1 MPNSSESTSTPPI
14 TTPQSVPPSTDL
26 HTSYDHD
33 DSAAYQYGGDG
44 KILGGTK
51 LSFDNYV
58 LWFKSL
64 KFWAESRD
72 CEWVYEYNSESVAL
86 RADTNPTRKR
96 SRKRW
101 NAKLMTMILA
111 GVDEDDQ
118 GSIEDLDQAC
128 EAIKMLK
135 ERYYGNAK
143 RPVIAERHLQEYF
156 NYKLTGTE
164 SIEQA
169 WSKLKSLARK
179 IVDANP
185 EMKELKSEPKIYNR
199 LLAAL
204 PEQYSVIRDTQAS
217 NTTWQS
223 TQQKLSVLKDKE
235 SQLNATKSESES
247 ANYTN
252 HSTYRNRAS
261 SSRRSSFDSNRLNRS
276 SHCRKPRPRHRQG
289 SSSSSSSSS
298 SNRSNGSAVICY
310 LCDGDHL
317 IHFCPHL
324 AGAKKAI
331 RKEKDHKHNGKGK
344 GKQKDPESS
353 DSGESKSR
361 KSKHV
366 SFEKLPSTNRKSSKR
381 SHSHTHSASKYDDDE
396 IDEAAHIAIMNGACD
411 SDSTGSEVY
420 AGSGSSN
427 DSTSPPS
434 AKRRRSRS
442 RASAKSVSSVES
454 EFSPIWQLAIDRSKD
469 KAATIEQA
477 RLAKETHAGPGI
489 GPFII

>member
-1 MPNSSESTSTPPI
+1 
-14 TTPQSVPPSTDL
+14 
-26 HTSYDHD
+26 
-33 DSAAYQYGGDG
+33 
-44 KILGGTK
+44 
-51 LSFDNYV
+51 
-58 LWFKSL
+58 
-64 KFWAESRD
+64 
-72 CEWVYEYNSESVAL
+72 
-86 RADTNPTRKR
+86 
-96 SRKRW
+96 
-101 NAKLMTMILA
+101 MILA
-111 GVDEDDQ
+111 GVDQDDQ

-128 EAIKMLK
+128 EAIKVLK

-261 SSRRSSFDSNRLNRS
+261 SSRRSSFDSNRSNRS
-276 SHCRKPRPRHRQG
+276 SHGRKPRPRHRYG
-289 SSSSSSSSS
+289 SSSSSSSNSD
-298 SNRSNGSAVICY
+298 RSTLTCY
-310 LCDGDHL
+310 LCDGNHM
-317 IHFCPHL
+317 IHHCLYL

-331 RKEKDHKHNGKGK
+331 KKEKDKYKGK
-344 GKQKDPESS
+344 GKKDSDSS

-366 SFEKLPSTNRKSSKR
+366 SFEKLPSSRKSSKR
-381 SHSHTHSASKYDDDE
+381 SHSHAHSASEYNHDDE
-396 IDEAAHIAIMNGACD
+396 VGKAAHIAIMNGFCD
-411 SDSTGSEVY
+411 SDGTGLDVY
-420 AGSGSSN
+420 AGSGSSTEWLDKPPISRHKWPAIKHANIAIGTN
-427 DSTSPPS
+427 DSPSP
-434 AKRRRSRS
+434 AKRRRSRLRS
-442 RASAKSVSSVES
+442 SAKSVSSVES
-454 EFSPIWQLAIDRSKD
+454 EFSPI
-469 KAATIEQA
+469 
-477 RLAKETHAGPGI
+477 
-489 GPFII
+489 

>member
-1 MPNSSESTSTPPI
+1 
-14 TTPQSVPPSTDL
+14 
-26 HTSYDHD
+26 
-33 DSAAYQYGGDG
+33 
-44 KILGGTK
+44 
-51 LSFDNYV
+51 
-58 LWFKSL
+58 
-64 KFWAESRD
+64 
-72 CEWVYEYNSESVAL
+72 VYS
-86 RADTNPTRKR
+86 
-96 SRKRW
+96 
-101 NAKLMTMILA
+101 
-111 GVDEDDQ
+111 
-118 GSIEDLDQAC
+118 
-128 EAIKMLK
+128 
-135 ERYYGNAK
+135 
-143 RPVIAERHLQEYF
+143 
-156 NYKLTGTE
+156 
-164 SIEQA
+164 
-169 WSKLKSLARK
+169 
-179 IVDANP
+179 
-185 EMKELKSEPKIYNR
+185 R

-235 SQLNATKSESES
+235 AQLNASTKSES

-252 HSTYRNRAS
+252 HSTHRNRAS
-261 SSRRSSFDSNRLNRS
+261 SSRRSSFDSNRSNRS
-276 SHCRKPRPRHRQG
+276 SHGRKPRPRHRQG

-298 SNRSNGSAVICY
+298 SNRSNGSAVTCY

-366 SFEKLPSTNRKSSKR
+366 SFEKLPSSRKSSKR
-381 SHSHTHSASKYDDDE
+381 SHSHAHSASEYDDE
-396 IDEAAHIAIMNGACD
+396 LGEAAHIAVMNGL
-411 SDSTGSEVY
+411 SDSGSDVY
-420 AGSGSSN
+420 AGSGSST
-427 DSTSPPS
+427 DWLDKPPTSRHDWPAEYATIAVDMKAFPPP

-442 RASAKSVSSVES
+442 SSSAKSAISSAES

-477 RLAKETHAGPGI
+477 RLAKKAHAGPGI
-489 GPFII
+489 GPFIIQSPLLIKAKAPTIAPDIAPTITKSPPPIESSSSFSANAKSTKASTKRLWSALHRTPARTQGIGTVEKDQSPPRST